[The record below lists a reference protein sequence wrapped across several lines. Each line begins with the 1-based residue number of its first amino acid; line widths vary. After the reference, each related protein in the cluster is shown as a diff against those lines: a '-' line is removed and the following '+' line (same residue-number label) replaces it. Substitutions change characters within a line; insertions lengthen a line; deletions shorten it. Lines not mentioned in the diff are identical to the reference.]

1 MRLPINVKGNN
12 NEFINFIN
20 KIDKDLRDSFENSIK
35 KNLETIQMKVMLADF
50 TVIETNTFDP
60 NRVLNYFFNK
70 EKETKS
76 LKSWKVVPVQSTKT
90 DDLHRIFFQVSNEI
104 ENYYFY
110 IYMGI
115 QFHSLLYYKL
125 DKDVI
130 NINKKIREL
139 EENNFYIKQEISIK
153 GNQIIQQ
160 ELDNLGYK
168 EIGNTELFE
177 ELFTK
182 QNLAKDLSEKAAK
195 LEDSYPQLEQNLQL
209 IDTLKKD
216 LENLMIELY
225 QINLASIDSNKL
237 MIGEEGL
244 AYNMDLE
251 LIKNKKTREKT
262 SVIDFDKIKKAEF
275 IRIEQEFSS
284 LIELFKKTLKEYM

>member
-1 MRLPINVKGNN
+1 MRLPINGKGNN

-20 KIDKDLRDSFENSIK
+20 KIDKDLRESFENDIK

-50 TVIETNTFDP
+50 TVIKTNTFDP

-76 LKSWKVVPVQSTKT
+76 LSWKVVPVQSTKT

-139 EENNFYIKQEISIK
+139 EENNFNIKQEISIK

-195 LEDSYPQLEQNLQL
+195 LEDSFPQLKQNLQL

-262 SVIDFDKIKKAEF
+262 SVIDFNKIKKAEF

-284 LIELFKKTLKEYM
+284 LIDLFKKNS

>member
-1 MRLPINVKGNN
+1 MRLPINEKGNN
-12 NEFINFIN
+12 NEFIKFIN
-20 KIDKDLRDSFENSIK
+20 KIEGDLRDSFENSIK

-70 EKETKS
+70 EKEAKS

-90 DDLHRIFFQVSNEI
+90 DDLHRIFLQMNNEI
-104 ENYYFY
+104 ERYYFY
-110 IYMGI
+110 IYFGI
-115 QFHSLLYYKL
+115 QFHSLLFYKL
-125 DKDVI
+125 DKNVI

-139 EENNFYIKQEISIK
+139 EENNFNIKQEISKK
-153 GNQIIQQ
+153 GNQIIKQ

-182 QNLAKDLSEKAAK
+182 QNLSEDLSEKASN
-195 LEDSYPQLEQNLQL
+195 LEDNYPQLRQNSQL
-209 IDTLKKD
+209 IETLKKD

-237 MIGEEGL
+237 MVGEEGI
-244 AYNMDLE
+244 AFNMDLE
-251 LIKNKKTREKT
+251 LIINKKTHQKT
-262 SVIDFDKIKKAEF
+262 SVIDFEKIKKAEF

-284 LIELFKKTLKEYM
+284 IIELFKKNT

>member
-1 MRLPINVKGNN
+1 
-12 NEFINFIN
+12 
-20 KIDKDLRDSFENSIK
+20 
-35 KNLETIQMKVMLADF
+35 MKVMLADF

-70 EKETKS
+70 EKEAKS

-90 DDLHRIFFQVSNEI
+90 DDLHRIFLQMNNEI
-104 ENYYFY
+104 ERYYFY
-110 IYMGI
+110 IYFGI
-115 QFHSLLYYKL
+115 QFHSLLFYKL
-125 DKDVI
+125 DKNVI
-130 NINKKIREL
+130 DINKKIREL
-139 EENNFYIKQEISIK
+139 EENNFNIKQEISKK
-153 GNQIIQQ
+153 GNQIIKQ

-182 QNLAKDLSEKAAK
+182 QNLSEDLSEKASN
-195 LEDSYPQLEQNLQL
+195 LEDNYPQFRQNSQL
-209 IDTLKKD
+209 IETLKKD

-237 MIGEEGL
+237 MVGEEGI
-244 AYNMDLE
+244 AFNMDLE
-251 LIKNKKTREKT
+251 LIINKKTHQKT
-262 SVIDFDKIKKAEF
+262 SVIDFEKIKKAEF

-284 LIELFKKTLKEYM
+284 IIELFKKNT

>member
-1 MRLPINVKGNN
+1 MRLPINEKGNN
-12 NEFINFIN
+12 NEFIKFIN
-20 KIDKDLRDSFENSIK
+20 KIDGDLRDSFENSIK

-70 EKETKS
+70 EKEAKS

-90 DDLHRIFFQVSNEI
+90 DDLHRIFLQMNNEI
-104 ENYYFY
+104 ERYYFY
-110 IYMGI
+110 IYFGI
-115 QFHSLLYYKL
+115 QFHSLLFYKL
-125 DKDVI
+125 DKNVI

-139 EENNFYIKQEISIK
+139 EENNFNIKQEISKK
-153 GNQIIQQ
+153 GNQIIKQ

-182 QNLAKDLSEKAAK
+182 QNLSEDLSEKASN
-195 LEDSYPQLEQNLQL
+195 LEDNYPQLRQNFQL
-209 IDTLKKD
+209 LETLKKD

-237 MIGEEGL
+237 MIGEEGI
-244 AYNMDLE
+244 AFNMDME
-251 LIKNKKTREKT
+251 FIINKKTHQKT
-262 SVIDFDKIKKAEF
+262 SVIDFEKIKKTEF

-284 LIELFKKTLKEYM
+284 IIELFKKNT

>member
-1 MRLPINVKGNN
+1 MRLPINEKGNN
-12 NEFINFIN
+12 NEFIKFIN
-20 KIDKDLRDSFENSIK
+20 KIEGDLRDSFENSIK

-70 EKETKS
+70 EKEAKS

-90 DDLHRIFFQVSNEI
+90 DDLHRIFLQMNNEI
-104 ENYYFY
+104 ERYYFY
-110 IYMGI
+110 IYFGI
-115 QFHSLLYYKL
+115 QFHSLLFYKL
-125 DKDVI
+125 DKNVI
-130 NINKKIREL
+130 DINKKIREL
-139 EENNFYIKQEISIK
+139 EENNFNIKQEISKK
-153 GNQIIQQ
+153 GNQIIKQ

-182 QNLAKDLSEKAAK
+182 QNLSEDLSEKASN
-195 LEDSYPQLEQNLQL
+195 LEDNYPQLRQNSQL
-209 IDTLKKD
+209 IETLKKD

-237 MIGEEGL
+237 MVGEEGI
-244 AYNMDLE
+244 AFNMDLE
-251 LIKNKKTREKT
+251 LIINKKTHQKT
-262 SVIDFDKIKKAEF
+262 SVIDFEKIKKAEF

-284 LIELFKKTLKEYM
+284 IIELFKKNT

>member
-1 MRLPINVKGNN
+1 MRLPINGKGNN

-20 KIDKDLRDSFENSIK
+20 KIDKDLRDSFENAIK

-50 TVIETNTFDP
+50 TVIKTNTFDP

-76 LKSWKVVPVQSTKT
+76 LSWKVVPVQSTKT

-139 EENNFYIKQEISIK
+139 EENNFNIKQEISIK

-195 LEDSYPQLEQNLQL
+195 LEDSFPQLEQNLQL

-262 SVIDFDKIKKAEF
+262 SVIDFNKIKKAEF

-284 LIELFKKTLKEYM
+284 LIDLFKKNS

>member
-1 MRLPINVKGNN
+1 MRLPINGKGNN

-20 KIDKDLRDSFENSIK
+20 KIDKDLRDSFENAIK

-50 TVIETNTFDP
+50 TVIKTNTFDP

-76 LKSWKVVPVQSTKT
+76 LSWKVVPVQSTKT
-90 DDLHRIFFQVSNEI
+90 DDLHRIFFQMSNEI

-139 EENNFYIKQEISIK
+139 EENNFNIKQEISIK

-195 LEDSYPQLEQNLQL
+195 LEDSFPQLEQNLQL

-225 QINLASIDSNKL
+225 QINQASIDSNKL

-262 SVIDFDKIKKAEF
+262 SVIDFNKIKKAEF

-284 LIELFKKTLKEYM
+284 LIDLFKKNS

>member
-139 EENNFYIKQEISIK
+139 EENNFNIKQEISIK

-195 LEDSYPQLEQNLQL
+195 LEDSFPQLEQNLQL

>member
-1 MRLPINVKGNN
+1 MRLPINEKGNN
-12 NEFINFIN
+12 NEFIKFIN
-20 KIDKDLRDSFENSIK
+20 KIEGDLRDSFENSIK

-70 EKETKS
+70 EKEAKS

-90 DDLHRIFFQVSNEI
+90 DDLHRIFLQMNNEI
-104 ENYYFY
+104 ERYYFY
-110 IYMGI
+110 IYFGI
-115 QFHSLLYYKL
+115 QFHSLLFYKL
-125 DKDVI
+125 DKNVI

-139 EENNFYIKQEISIK
+139 EENNFNIKQEISKK
-153 GNQIIQQ
+153 GNQIIKQ

-182 QNLAKDLSEKAAK
+182 QNLSEDLSEKASN
-195 LEDSYPQLEQNLQL
+195 LEDNYPQFRQNSQL
-209 IDTLKKD
+209 IETLKKD

-237 MIGEEGL
+237 MVGEEGI
-244 AYNMDLE
+244 AFNMDLE
-251 LIKNKKTREKT
+251 LIINKKTHQKT
-262 SVIDFDKIKKAEF
+262 SVIDFEKIKKAEF

-284 LIELFKKTLKEYM
+284 IIELFKKNT

>member
-1 MRLPINVKGNN
+1 MRLPINGKGNN

-20 KIDKDLRDSFENSIK
+20 KIDKDLRESFENDIK

-50 TVIETNTFDP
+50 TVIKTNTFDP

-76 LKSWKVVPVQSTKT
+76 LSWKVVPVQSTKT

-139 EENNFYIKQEISIK
+139 EENNFNIKQEISIK

-195 LEDSYPQLEQNLQL
+195 LEDSFPQLEQNLQL

-225 QINLASIDSNKL
+225 QINQASIDSNKL

-262 SVIDFDKIKKAEF
+262 SVIDFNKIKKAEF

-284 LIELFKKTLKEYM
+284 LIDLFKKNS

>member
-1 MRLPINVKGNN
+1 MRLPINGKGNN

-20 KIDKDLRDSFENSIK
+20 KIDKDLRESFENDIK

-50 TVIETNTFDP
+50 TVIKTNTFDP

-76 LKSWKVVPVQSTKT
+76 LSWKVVPVQSTKT
-90 DDLHRIFFQVSNEI
+90 DDLHRIFFQMSNEI

-139 EENNFYIKQEISIK
+139 EENNFNIKQEISIK

-195 LEDSYPQLEQNLQL
+195 LEDSFPQLEQNLQL

-225 QINLASIDSNKL
+225 QINPASIDSNKL

-262 SVIDFDKIKKAEF
+262 SVIDFNKIKKAEF

-284 LIELFKKTLKEYM
+284 LIDLFKKNS